1 MESRDDALL
10 SMRLA
15 ALPLESPPGDAWPAL
30 ARRLA
35 PQPARRSLRAGWWAL
50 AASLTLLALVPFW
63 QVGVDSPSPPSAE
76 LSALMQRSQAL
87 ENEIRGLRAQSP
99 EIDSVKYAWESAIQN
114 DLALIDVGLAD
125 HGHRSPDLW
134 RERVRLL
141 EELKTT
147 TRADTGTLL
156 LKTRLD

>member
-10 SMRLA
+10 SARLA
-15 ALPLESPPGDAWPAL
+15 ALPLESPPADAWPQL
-30 ARRLA
+30 ARRLQA
-35 PQPARRSLRAGWWAL
+35 PPRRTPRSAWWAL
-50 AASLTLLALVPFW
+50 AASLGLLTLLPWLRPGGEPATQTVP
-63 QVGVDSPSPPSAE
+63 E
-76 LSALMQRSQAL
+76 LHALMQRSQAL
-87 ENEIRGLRAQSP
+87 EAEIRGLRAQNP
-99 EIDSVKYAWESAIQN
+99 DIDSVKYAWENAIQS
-114 DLALIDVGLAD
+114 DLALVDVGLAD
-125 HGHRSPDLW
+125 HGRRSPELW

>member
-15 ALPLESPPGDAWPAL
+15 ALPLESPPADAWPTL
-30 ARRLA
+30 AHRLA
-35 PQPARRSLRAGWWAL
+35 PRPRSLRTGWWAL
-50 AASLTLLALVPFW
+50 AATLALLALVPFW
-63 QVGVDSPSPPSAE
+63 PVRVDPPSPPSAE

-87 ENEIRGLRAQSP
+87 ENEIRGLRAQST

-125 HGHRSPDLW
+125 HGHRSPELW

>member
-10 SMRLA
+10 STRLA
-15 ALPLESPPGDAWPAL
+15 ALPLESPMHDAWPAL
-30 ARRLA
+30 ARRLRPA
-35 PQPARRSLRAGWWAL
+35 PVRHASRAGWWAL
-50 AASLTLLALVPFW
+50 AATVGLLALVPGLV
-63 QVGVDSPSPPSAE
+63 QRTDTPAVTAPDI
-76 LSALMQRSQAL
+76 SALMQRSQAL
-87 ENEIRGLRAQSP
+87 EDEIRGLRAENP

-125 HGHRSPDLW
+125 HSHRSADLW